1 MKEIVL
7 RSRRSLWTGLM
18 VVTLVCQ
25 GSHVQGSQESKIAQR
40 SVEQEQ
46 QENFLGPQS
55 KQAKGEQRVI
65 MVAVRF
71 PDVKP
76 RFSMDHIKQ
85 RAVTRLSDYVKTQ
98 SYGQTWIKPYF
109 MGWVSLP
116 DPISEYR
123 VSPDNFKVDRGRV
136 RKLIEDTM
144 TAVEKKVDFSQYDH
158 MLIIP
163 GAFTL
168 PGKGY
173 GMACYC
179 ANPGMLTGVRG
190 FPRYVTLR
198 SKGGQEFSG
207 GISVGAENAHLGMFA
222 HDLLHAFGGVHADKR
237 LVP

>member
-1 MKEIVL
+1 MRETVL
-7 RSRRSLWTGLM
+7 RLGHSLWAAFFL
-18 VVTLVCQ
+18 VTLACQ
-25 GSHVQGSQESKIAQR
+25 ASPVKGPQGQQISQPPIKS
-40 SVEQEQ
+40 EQ
-46 QENFLGPQS
+46 QENFLRPQS
-55 KQAKGEQRVI
+55 RLAKGEHRVL

-76 RFSMDHIKQ
+76 RFSLDHIKK

-98 SYGQTWIKPYF
+98 SYGQAWIKPHF
-109 MGWVSLP
+109 IGWVSLP
-116 DPISEYR
+116 DSISQYK

-144 TAVEKKVDFSQYDH
+144 TAVEKKVDFAQYDH

-190 FPRYVTLR
+190 SPRFVTLR
-198 SKGGQEFSG
+198 SKGGQEFSH
-207 GISVGAENAHLGMFA
+207 GISVGVENAHLGMFA
-222 HDLLHAFGGVHADKR
+222 HDLFHAFGGVHAGKR

>member
-1 MKEIVL
+1 MKKIVL
-7 RSRRSLWTGLM
+7 RSKPSLWAALLLLTFA
-18 VVTLVCQ
+18 CQ
-25 GSHVQGSQESKIAQR
+25 ASHVHGSQESNIAQPP
-40 SVEQEQ
+40 VEQEQ
-46 QENFLGPQS
+46 QGSFLGPQS
-55 KQAKGEQRVI
+55 KQAKGEQRII
-65 MVAVRF
+65 MVAVQF
-71 PDVKP
+71 PDIKP
-76 RFSMDHIKQ
+76 SLSLDHIKQ
-85 RAVTRLSDYVKTQ
+85 RALTRLSDYVKTQ
-98 SYGQTWIKPYF
+98 SYGQTWIKPHF

-116 DPISEYR
+116 DPLSEYR

-144 TAVEKKVDFSQYDH
+144 TAVEKQVDFSRYDH

-198 SKGGQEFSG
+198 SKGGREFSG

-222 HDLLHAFGGVHADKR
+222 HDLLHAFGGVYADKR